1 MAVSWE
7 TNSNMQSQQTVDMT
21 DSSRVS
27 AALLTLA
34 DQIERENLSGD
45 AVLTRLDDIFEI
57 LGMVIAIQD
66 ANIDDNI
73 FDSLREIEHRVHI
86 EYAQEELSLSAGRPR
101 LEIPRETLGTLVLSG
116 ITIRSIAEM
125 FAVSPSTVRRR
136 MVEEGLRKSD
146 RYSSVGDAELDAIV
160 LDIQHCH
167 PNAGWRMM
175 LGHLRSRRIH
185 IQRSRLVESMRRVNP
200 EGVMMRRLSIQ
211 TARRRQYSVPAPNY
225 LWHIDGNHKLI
236 RWRFVVHGGIDGFS
250 RLIVYLNAATN
261 NKATTVFDG
270 FLSAVRQYGIPS
282 RVRSDKGGEN
292 VKVAHFM
299 VQTMGENRNSHITGR
314 SVHNQRIERLWRD
327 VYENVLDLFYT
338 MFTQLEIQGLLN
350 PGEEIDLFALHRCFL
365 HHIQHHLQAFKEA
378 WNQHGLRT
386 ENNCSPLQLWS
397 LYRKEGHDFSQVPD
411 DYGIDWTGPHSHH
424 PSTEITIPEIQ
435 LPRLFSQQELAEL
448 PHTNVP
454 LSQALQ
460 VYIQTVH
467 ALKHLFHSNF

>member
-282 RVRSDKGGEN
+282 RVR
-292 VKVAHFM
+292 
-299 VQTMGENRNSHITGR
+299 
-314 SVHNQRIERLWRD
+314 IERLWRD

>member
-236 RWRFVVHGGIDGFS
+236 R
-250 RLIVYLNAATN
+250 
-261 NKATTVFDG
+261 
-270 FLSAVRQYGIPS
+270 
-282 RVRSDKGGEN
+282 
-292 VKVAHFM
+292 
-299 VQTMGENRNSHITGR
+299 
-314 SVHNQRIERLWRD
+314 IERLWRD

>member
-1 MAVSWE
+1 MAVPWE

-34 DQIERENLSGD
+34 DQIERDNLSGD

-57 LGMVIAIQD
+57 LRMVIAVQD

-73 FDSLREIEHRVHI
+73 FVSLREIEHRVHI
-86 EYAQEELSLSAGRPR
+86 EELSLSAGSQR
-101 LEIPRETLGTLVLSG
+101 LEIPRETLRTLVLSG
-116 ITIRSIAEM
+116 ITIGSIADM

-136 MVEEGLRKSD
+136 MVEEGLRIGCHSAG
-146 RYSSVGDAELDAIV
+146 YSALSPKCWLENDVGTST
-160 LDIQHCH
+160 IQKNTH
-167 PNAGWRMM
+167 
-175 LGHLRSRRIH
+175 S
-185 IQRSRLVESMRRVNP
+185 
-200 EGVMMRRLSIQ
+200 
-211 TARRRQYSVPAPNY
+211 
-225 LWHIDGNHKLI
+225 K
-236 RWRFVVHGGIDGFS
+236 
-250 RLIVYLNAATN
+250 
-261 NKATTVFDG
+261 
-270 FLSAVRQYGIPS
+270 
-282 RVRSDKGGEN
+282 
-292 VKVAHFM
+292 
-299 VQTMGENRNSHITGR
+299 
-314 SVHNQRIERLWRD
+314 IERLWRD
-327 VYENVLDLFYT
+327 VYENILDLFYT

-411 DYGIDWTGPHSHH
+411 DYGIDWTGPHSHL

-435 LPRLFSQQELAEL
+435 LPRLFSQQELAKL

-467 ALKHLFHSNF
+467 ALKHLLHSDF